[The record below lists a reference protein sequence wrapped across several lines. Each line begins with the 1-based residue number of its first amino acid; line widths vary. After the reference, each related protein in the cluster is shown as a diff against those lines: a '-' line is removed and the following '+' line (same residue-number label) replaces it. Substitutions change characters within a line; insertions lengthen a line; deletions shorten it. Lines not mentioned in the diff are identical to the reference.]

1 MDGGKLHS
9 GKLYIQGL
17 SLGSMDSMQFAHTE
31 RRSGEETRGVE
42 GATLDLYRI
51 TDRFDSKARKLQEK
65 SSLGDSAKRGT
76 SARIDTSNTRIY
88 HEDPSALLNCP
99 TPVLFKSHKL
109 DLTTGA
115 FIRSSIE
122 KKSCDKWKCPV
133 CGELKKSRYVGHFS
147 RFFSSRSRL
156 RFITLTLDPKRGISM
171 KDSRPYII
179 WAFGCYRKRLNRRG
193 EFQYIAAPEEHKSGY
208 THLHIICSIP
218 DGVSEEDLR
227 SHWFQIGGGIVFDVQ
242 EITDDPARMVGYL
255 MKYVLKDAQA
265 HPDKRNLLASE
276 GIGYYSEKV
285 KEARREYARER
296 ARVEGREVF
305 GESDTVW
312 EPLCVGSSREGKS
325 DVPTKEDVKRFRL
338 ISQSLRRT
346 TMYVHE
352 HKDGSKSVAYWDE
365 ASQRIKVRAVQGDM
379 TRTQITKM
387 IGRIESQ
394 QAIP

>member
-1 MDGGKLHS
+1 ME
-9 GKLYIQGL
+9 Q
-17 SLGSMDSMQFAHTE
+17 AHTE
-31 RRSGEETRGVE
+31 RRDGGLSKERLIEP
-42 GATLDLYRI
+42 LDLYRI
-51 TDRFDSKARKLQEK
+51 TDRFDSKTRNFHRN
-65 SSLGDSAKRGT
+65 GDVRQPAKRDT
-76 SARIDTSNTRIY
+76 SPRLDSSNARIHHTDS
-88 HEDPSALLNCP
+88 SALLNCP
-99 TPVLFKSHKL
+99 TPVLFKSFQL
-109 DLTTGA
+109 DLSTGA
-115 FIRSSIE
+115 FIRTTIE
-122 KKSCDKWKCPV
+122 KKSCNKWQCPV

-156 RFITLTLDPKRGISM
+156 RFITLTLDPKRGISIE
-171 KDSRPYII
+171 DSRKYII
-179 WAFGCYRKRLNRRG
+179 WAFSCYRKRLNRRG

-208 THLHIICSIP
+208 THLHIICSLP
-218 DGVSEEDLR
+218 DGVTEEDLR

-242 EITDDPARMVGYL
+242 EITDNPARMVGYL

-276 GIGYYSEKV
+276 GIGYYAKEV
-285 KEARREYARER
+285 KEARKAYAQER
-296 ARVEGREVF
+296 ARAEGREVF
-305 GESDTVW
+305 GESDRVW
-312 EPLCVGSSREGKS
+312 EPLSVGKAREGKS
-325 DVPTKEDVKRFRL
+325 DVPTKEDVKRFRV

-365 ASQRIKVRAVQGDM
+365 ASRRIKVRAVQGDM